1 MTCNFV
7 DTPFCNLYLTSSG
20 GQKSNFTPGDNILIP
35 AIRSLML
42 YHQSDHDS
50 VTIKTT
56 SHEP

>member
-7 DTPFCNLYLTSSG
+7 DTPIYNLYLTSSG
-20 GQKSNFTPGDNILIP
+20 DSILIQ